1 MESVTTSADVLAAL
15 NGLRPEHRAA
25 LVEVWY
31 RKRTVAEAA
40 RNLGLPADIV
50 KARVYYALRAVR
62 LALEEGRE
70 SVQ

>member
-1 MESVTTSADVLAAL
+1 MPTPADILAAL

-40 RNLGLPADIV
+40 QLLGLPAETV
-50 KARVYYALRAVR
+50 KVRVYYGLRALR
-62 LALEEGRE
+62 LALDEGRE
-70 SVQ
+70 SVK